1 MRKQLALSTII
12 LWLVEAGKWTKEDA
26 RALEHVAKAQVPVIL

>member
-1 MRKQLALSTII
+1 MNRAASSSINDVDII

-26 RALEHVAKAQVPVIL
+26 RALEHEPAL